1 MNISVNPYLMAV
13 VFVVFVL
20 LLWAMNVWVYR
31 PLLAFMDN
39 RQAEIKD
46 SLAKIKTDNTQS
58 VEIRHQIDALLKEAA
73 EKRREMIAEAIQKA
87 AESYDAVI
95 KQKENELNQEFE
107 AFAKQL
113 QNEKQIL
120 KEQLQAQM
128 PVFEDELNKRVAYG
142 FRELMDV
149 FS

>member
-1 MNISVNPYLMAV
+1 MAV
-13 VFVVFVL
+13 VFIVFVL

-46 SLAKIKTDNTQS
+46 SLAKIKTDNAQS
-58 VEIRHQIDALLKEAA
+58 VEIGHQIDALLKEAA
-73 EKRREMIAEAIQKA
+73 ERRREIIAEAIQKA
-87 AESYDAVI
+87 TESYDAVI

-113 QNEKQIL
+113 QNKKQAL

-128 PVFEDELNKRVAYG
+128 PVFEDELNKRVAMG
-142 FRELMDV
+142 LG
-149 FS
+149 S

>member
-46 SLAKIKTDNTQS
+46 SLAKIKTDNAQS
-58 VEIRHQIDALLKEAA
+58 VEIRHQIETLLKEAA

-87 AESYDAVI
+87 TESYDAVI

-120 KEQLQAQM
+120 KEQLQVQM
-128 PVFEDELNKRVAYG
+128 PVFENELNKCVAMG
-142 FRELMDV
+142 LG
-149 FS
+149 S

>member
-1 MNISVNPYLMAV
+1 MAV

-46 SLAKIKTDNTQS
+46 SLAKIKTDNAQS
-58 VEIRHQIDALLKEAA
+58 VEIRHQIETLLKEAA

-113 QNEKQIL
+113 QNEKQVL

-128 PVFEDELNKRVAYG
+128 PVFEDELNKRVAMG
-142 FRELMDV
+142 LG
-149 FS
+149 S

>member
-1 MNISVNPYLMAV
+1 MAV

-46 SLAKIKTDNTQS
+46 SLAKIKTDNAQS
-58 VEIRHQIDALLKEAA
+58 VEIRHQIETLLKEAA
-73 EKRREMIAEAIQKA
+73 EKRREVIAEAIQKA
-87 AESYDAVI
+87 TESYDAVI

-113 QNEKQIL
+113 QNEKQAL

-128 PVFEDELNKRVAYG
+128 PVFEDELNKRVAMG
-142 FRELMDV
+142 LG
-149 FS
+149 S

>member
-95 KQKENELNQEFE
+95 KQKESELNQEFE

-113 QNEKQIL
+113 QNEKQVL
-120 KEQLQAQM
+120 KEQLQVQM
-128 PVFEDELNKRVAYG
+128 PVFENELNKRVVMG
-142 FRELMDV
+142 LG
-149 FS
+149 S

>member
-1 MNISVNPYLMAV
+1 MNISINPYLMAV

-46 SLAKIKTDNTQS
+46 SLAKIKTDNAQS
-58 VEIRHQIDALLKEAA
+58 VEIGYQIETLLKEAA

-113 QNEKQIL
+113 QNEKQVL

-128 PVFEDELNKRVAYG
+128 PVFEDELNKRVAMG
-142 FRELMDV
+142 LG
-149 FS
+149 S

>member
-31 PLLAFMDN
+31 SLLAFMDN

-58 VEIRHQIDALLKEAA
+58 VEIGHQIETLLKEAA
-73 EKRREMIAEAIQKA
+73 EKRREIIAEAIQKA
-87 AESYDAVI
+87 TESYDAVI

-113 QNEKQIL
+113 QNEKQAL

-128 PVFEDELNKRVAYG
+128 PVFEDELNKRVAMG
-142 FRELMDV
+142 LG
-149 FS
+149 S

>member
-1 MNISVNPYLMAV
+1 MAV

-73 EKRREMIAEAIQKA
+73 EKRREMIVEAIQKA
-87 AESYDAVI
+87 TESYDAVI

-120 KEQLQAQM
+120 KEQLQVQM
-128 PVFEDELNKRVAYG
+128 PVFEDELNKRVAMG
-142 FRELMDV
+142 LG
-149 FS
+149 S

>member
-95 KQKENELNQEFE
+95 KQKESELNQEFE

>member
-1 MNISVNPYLMAV
+1 MAV
-13 VFVVFVL
+13 VFIVFVL

-46 SLAKIKTDNTQS
+46 SLAKIKTDNAQS
-58 VEIRHQIDALLKEAA
+58 VEIGHQIDALLKEAA
-73 EKRREMIAEAIQKA
+73 ERRREIIAEAIQKA
-87 AESYDAVI
+87 TESYDAVI

-113 QNEKQIL
+113 QNEKQVL

-128 PVFEDELNKRVAYG
+128 PVFEDELNKRVAMG
-142 FRELMDV
+142 LG
-149 FS
+149 S

>member
-1 MNISVNPYLMAV
+1 MAV

-46 SLAKIKTDNTQS
+46 SLAKIKTDNAQS
-58 VEIRHQIDALLKEAA
+58 VEIGHQIEALLKEAA
-73 EKRREMIAEAIQKA
+73 EKRREMIAETIQKA
-87 AESYDAVI
+87 TESYDAVI

-128 PVFEDELNKRVAYG
+128 PVFEDELNKRVAMG
-142 FRELMDV
+142 LG
-149 FS
+149 S

>member
-13 VFVVFVL
+13 VFIVFVL

-58 VEIRHQIDALLKEAA
+58 AEIGHQIDALLKEAA
-73 EKRREMIAEAIQKA
+73 EKRREIIAEAIQKA
-87 AESYDAVI
+87 TESYDAVI

-113 QNEKQIL
+113 QNEKQVL

-128 PVFEDELNKRVAYG
+128 PVFEDELNKRVAMG
-142 FRELMDV
+142 LG
-149 FS
+149 S

>member
-1 MNISVNPYLMAV
+1 MAV

-95 KQKENELNQEFE
+95 KQKESELNQEFE

>member
-1 MNISVNPYLMAV
+1 MAV

-128 PVFEDELNKRVAYG
+128 PVFESELNKRVAMG
-142 FRELMDV
+142 LG
-149 FS
+149 S

>member
-1 MNISVNPYLMAV
+1 MAV

-46 SLAKIKTDNTQS
+46 SLAKIKMDNTQS

-95 KQKENELNQEFE
+95 KQKESELNQEFE

-120 KEQLQAQM
+120 KEQLQVQM
-128 PVFEDELNKRVAYG
+128 PVFENELNKRVAMG
-142 FRELMDV
+142 LG
-149 FS
+149 S

>member
-87 AESYDAVI
+87 AESYDVVI

-120 KEQLQAQM
+120 KEQLQVQM
-128 PVFEDELNKRVAYG
+128 PVFENELNKRVAMG
-142 FRELMDV
+142 LG
-149 FS
+149 S

>member
-13 VFVVFVL
+13 VFIVFVL

-46 SLAKIKTDNTQS
+46 SLAKIKTDNAQS
-58 VEIRHQIDALLKEAA
+58 VEIGHQIEALLKEAA
-73 EKRREMIAEAIQKA
+73 EKRREVIAEAIRKA
-87 AESYDAVI
+87 TESYDAVI

-113 QNEKQIL
+113 QNEKQAL

-128 PVFEDELNKRVAYG
+128 PVFEDELNKRVAMG
-142 FRELMDV
+142 LG
-149 FS
+149 S

>member
-58 VEIRHQIDALLKEAA
+58 VEIRHQIDVLLKEAA
-73 EKRREMIAEAIQKA
+73 EKRREMIAEAIQKV

-128 PVFEDELNKRVAYG
+128 PVFENELNKRVAMG
-142 FRELMDV
+142 LG
-149 FS
+149 S

>member
-1 MNISVNPYLMAV
+1 MAV

-46 SLAKIKTDNTQS
+46 SLAKIKTDNAQS
-58 VEIRHQIDALLKEAA
+58 VEIRHQIETLLKEAA

-113 QNEKQIL
+113 QNEKQAL

-128 PVFEDELNKRVAYG
+128 PVFESELNKRVAMG
-142 FRELMDV
+142 LG
-149 FS
+149 S

>member
-1 MNISVNPYLMAV
+1 MAV

-107 AFAKQL
+107 AFAKRL

-120 KEQLQAQM
+120 KEQLQVQM
-128 PVFEDELNKRVAYG
+128 PVFENELNKRVAMG
-142 FRELMDV
+142 LG
-149 FS
+149 S

>member
-1 MNISVNPYLMAV
+1 MAV

-46 SLAKIKTDNTQS
+46 SLAKIKTDNAQS
-58 VEIRHQIDALLKEAA
+58 VEIRHQIETLLKEAA
-73 EKRREMIAEAIQKA
+73 EKRREVIAEAIQKA
-87 AESYDAVI
+87 TESYDAVI

-113 QNEKQIL
+113 QNEKQAL
-120 KEQLQAQM
+120 KERLQAQM
-128 PVFEDELNKRVAYG
+128 PVFEDELNKRVAMG
-142 FRELMDV
+142 LG
-149 FS
+149 S

>member
-1 MNISVNPYLMAV
+1 MAV

-46 SLAKIKTDNTQS
+46 SLVKIKTDNTQS
-58 VEIRHQIDALLKEAA
+58 VEIRHQIETLLKEAA

-120 KEQLQAQM
+120 KEQLQVQM
-128 PVFEDELNKRVAYG
+128 PVFENELNKRVAMG
-142 FRELMDV
+142 LG
-149 FS
+149 S

>member
-1 MNISVNPYLMAV
+1 MVV

-39 RQAEIKD
+39 RHAEIKD

-58 VEIRHQIDALLKEAA
+58 VEIRHQIDTLLKEAA

-87 AESYDAVI
+87 AESYEAVI
-95 KQKENELNQEFE
+95 KQKESELNQEFE

-120 KEQLQAQM
+120 KEQLQVQM
-128 PVFEDELNKRVAYG
+128 PVFENELNKRVAMG
-142 FRELMDV
+142 LG
-149 FS
+149 S

>member
-1 MNISVNPYLMAV
+1 MAV

-46 SLAKIKTDNTQS
+46 SLAKIKTDNAQS
-58 VEIRHQIDALLKEAA
+58 VEIGHQIEALLKEAA

-87 AESYDAVI
+87 TESYDAVI

-128 PVFEDELNKRVAYG
+128 PVFEDELNKRVAMG
-142 FRELMDV
+142 LG
-149 FS
+149 S

>member
-1 MNISVNPYLMAV
+1 MAV

-95 KQKENELNQEFE
+95 KQKENDLNQEFE
-107 AFAKQL
+107 VFAKQL
-113 QNEKQIL
+113 QNEKQVL

-128 PVFEDELNKRVAYG
+128 PVFEDELNKRVAMG
-142 FRELMDV
+142 LG
-149 FS
+149 S

>member
-1 MNISVNPYLMAV
+1 M
-13 VFVVFVL
+13 VFVL

-46 SLAKIKTDNTQS
+46 SLAKIKTDNAQS
-58 VEIRHQIDALLKEAA
+58 VEIGHQIEALLKEAA
-73 EKRREMIAEAIQKA
+73 EKRREIIAEAIQKA
-87 AESYDAVI
+87 TESYDAVI

-113 QNEKQIL
+113 QNEKQAL

-128 PVFEDELNKRVAYG
+128 PVFEDELNKRVAMG
-142 FRELMDV
+142 LG
-149 FS
+149 S

>member
-1 MNISVNPYLMAV
+1 MAV

-95 KQKENELNQEFE
+95 KQKESELNQEFE

-120 KEQLQAQM
+120 KEQLQVQM
-128 PVFEDELNKRVAYG
+128 PVFEDELNKRVAMG
-142 FRELMDV
+142 LG
-149 FS
+149 S

>member
-58 VEIRHQIDALLKEAA
+58 VEIRHQIETLLKEAA

-87 AESYDAVI
+87 IESYDAVI

-120 KEQLQAQM
+120 KEQLQVQM
-128 PVFEDELNKRVAYG
+128 PVFENELNKRVAMG
-142 FRELMDV
+142 LG
-149 FS
+149 S

>member
-1 MNISVNPYLMAV
+1 MAV

-46 SLAKIKTDNTQS
+46 SLAKIKTDNAQS
-58 VEIRHQIDALLKEAA
+58 VEIRHQIETLLKEAA
-73 EKRREMIAEAIQKA
+73 EKRREVIAEAIRKA
-87 AESYDAVI
+87 TESYDAVI

-113 QNEKQIL
+113 QNEKQAL

-128 PVFEDELNKRVAYG
+128 PVFEDELNKRVAMG
-142 FRELMDV
+142 LG
-149 FS
+149 S

>member
-1 MNISVNPYLMAV
+1 MNISVNPYLMVV

-87 AESYDAVI
+87 TESYDAVI

-113 QNEKQIL
+113 QNEKQVL

-128 PVFEDELNKRVAYG
+128 PVFENELNKRVAMG
-142 FRELMDV
+142 LG
-149 FS
+149 S

>member
-13 VFVVFVL
+13 VFIVFVL

-46 SLAKIKTDNTQS
+46 SLAKIKTDNAQS
-58 VEIRHQIDALLKEAA
+58 VEIGHQIDAFLKEAA
-73 EKRREMIAEAIQKA
+73 ERRREIIAEAIQKA
-87 AESYDAVI
+87 TESYDAVI
-95 KQKENELNQEFE
+95 KQKENEFNQEFE

-113 QNEKQIL
+113 QNEKQAL

-128 PVFEDELNKRVAYG
+128 PVFEDELNKRVAMG
-142 FRELMDV
+142 LG
-149 FS
+149 S

>member
-46 SLAKIKTDNTQS
+46 SLAKIKTDNTQN

-120 KEQLQAQM
+120 KEQLQVQM
-128 PVFEDELNKRVAYG
+128 PVFENELNKRVAMG
-142 FRELMDV
+142 LG
-149 FS
+149 S

>member
-95 KQKENELNQEFE
+95 KQKESELNQEFE

-113 QNEKQIL
+113 KNEKQIL
-120 KEQLQAQM
+120 KEQLQVQM
-128 PVFEDELNKRVAYG
+128 PVFENELNKRVAMG
-142 FRELMDV
+142 LG
-149 FS
+149 S

>member
-1 MNISVNPYLMAV
+1 MAV

-20 LLWAMNVWVYR
+20 LLWAMNVWVYK

-120 KEQLQAQM
+120 KEQLQVQM
-128 PVFEDELNKRVAYG
+128 PVFENELNKRVAMG
-142 FRELMDV
+142 LG
-149 FS
+149 S

>member
-1 MNISVNPYLMAV
+1 MNISVSPYLMAV

-58 VEIRHQIDALLKEAA
+58 VEIRHQIETLLKEAA

-87 AESYDAVI
+87 TESHDAVI

-113 QNEKQIL
+113 QNEKQAL
-120 KEQLQAQM
+120 KEQLQARM
-128 PVFEDELNKRVAYG
+128 PVFEDELNKRVAMG
-142 FRELMDV
+142 LG
-149 FS
+149 S

>member
-1 MNISVNPYLMAV
+1 MAV

-120 KEQLQAQM
+120 KEQLQVQM
-128 PVFEDELNKRVAYG
+128 PVFEDELNKRVVMG
-142 FRELMDV
+142 LG
-149 FS
+149 S

>member
-1 MNISVNPYLMAV
+1 MAV

-58 VEIRHQIDALLKEAA
+58 VEIRHQIDAFLKEAA

-120 KEQLQAQM
+120 KEQLQVQM
-128 PVFEDELNKRVAYG
+128 PVFENELNKRVAMG
-142 FRELMDV
+142 LG
-149 FS
+149 S

>member
-1 MNISVNPYLMAV
+1 MAV

-73 EKRREMIAEAIQKA
+73 EKRREMIAGAIQKA
-87 AESYDAVI
+87 VESYDAVI

-120 KEQLQAQM
+120 KEQLQVQM
-128 PVFEDELNKRVAYG
+128 PVFENELNKRVAMG
-142 FRELMDV
+142 LG
-149 FS
+149 S

>member
-46 SLAKIKTDNTQS
+46 SLAKIKTDNAQS
-58 VEIRHQIDALLKEAA
+58 VEIGHQIEALLKEAA
-73 EKRREMIAEAIQKA
+73 EKRREVIAEAIQKA
-87 AESYDAVI
+87 TESYDAVI

-113 QNEKQIL
+113 QNEKQVL

-128 PVFEDELNKRVAYG
+128 PVFEDELNKRVAMG
-142 FRELMDV
+142 LG
-149 FS
+149 S

>member
-1 MNISVNPYLMAV
+1 MAV

-46 SLAKIKTDNTQS
+46 SLAKIKTDNAQS
-58 VEIRHQIDALLKEAA
+58 VEIGHQIDALLKEAA
-73 EKRREMIAEAIQKA
+73 ERRREIIAEAIQKA
-87 AESYDAVI
+87 TESYDAVI

-113 QNEKQIL
+113 QNEKQVL

-128 PVFEDELNKRVAYG
+128 PVFEDELNKRVAMG
-142 FRELMDV
+142 LG
-149 FS
+149 S